1 MVDREICKGSSVEH
15 SLDYSVVRTPDGRR
29 HARVRGVPLLL
40 CGREVPAGAR
50 EYLGER
56 AFDCPECREEA
67 TRRGDRSV
75 GVVEA

>member
-1 MVDREICKGSSVEH
+1 VERG
-15 SLDYSVVRTPDGRR
+15 LDYIVVRTPDGTR

-40 CGREVPAGAR
+40 CGREIPTGAR
-50 EYLGER
+50 EYVGER
-56 AFDCPECREEA
+56 AFDCPECREEG